1 MNEFSMCLH
10 ALHLLALTS
19 ISSSDFYLLACF
31 FAHIERGSKRERER
45 EKKEKRI
52 YWNKISSIT

>member
-52 YWNKISSIT
+52 Y